1 MRTVFHKINEAL
13 SGFCGWLMLIMML
26 LLVVDIVSR
35 TFHQPI
41 YGLAEGSV
49 FVMMITIYLGMAR
62 CEENRE
68 HVRLELLLDKL
79 PPRVRRPFES
89 GVFAVEFLTIL
100 VFFYAVAVDCLKA
113 YQTSESVL
121 GGTMEFYLWPIKAFA
136 VIGLAFYLAEL
147 AFKNRQGLQRPSR
160 TDQEVF

>member
-68 HVRLELLLDKL
+68 HVRLELVLDKL
-79 PPRVRRPFES
+79 PHRVRRPFES

-100 VFFYAVAVDCLKA
+100 VFFYAVALDFFKA

-121 GGTMEFYLWPIKAFA
+121 GGTMEFSLWPIKLFT
-136 VIGLAFYLAEL
+136 VVGLAFYLAEL
-147 AFKNRQGLQRPSR
+147 VFKNRQGLRGPSR